1 MPFKLR
7 FIPNLCALCFG
18 GLIASLLVA
27 FILIPETQRTHQ
39 ASLSHYG
46 RALAEMAAKQA
57 VDATFNHDLV
67 RLQVILQD
75 VISNPHA
82 ELATIHDVENNLLVQ
97 AGDSRKRIKPAAAFT
112 SPIILHDSVAGYLS
126 VTLHTQLW
134 SLGSS
139 VYFVIALAGL
149 FLVAALWSLFHS
161 GAVSWLARDIKP
173 ETHTETD
180 EEALSNNAETD
191 SDEITEGGDTTL
203 EENRKEV
210 YAVIHIKNLNVL
222 KQQLNGQSYRDTL
235 ARLEKISADV
245 LALYSGHSFELID
258 NYYLFKFYER
268 DNRGEALFNAACSAY
283 LIMELSGIINKIPLD
298 LAALVSADEG
308 QIEPEKLPFAGLIVE
323 ASAGAEDLIH
333 RRIEFMELG
342 TEDGRQVLSGF
353 KQPFQSLLEKQ
364 HQQLCQIL

>member
-7 FIPNLCALCFG
+7 FVPNLCALCFG
-18 GLIASLLVA
+18 GFIASLLVA
-27 FILIPETQRTHQ
+27 FILIPEMQRTNQ
-39 ASLSHYG
+39 ESLSHYG
-46 RALAEMAAKQA
+46 RALADMASKQA

-97 AGDSRKRIKPAAAFT
+97 AGDSRKRITPAASFT

-126 VTLHTQLW
+126 VTLHTELW

-139 VYFVIALAGL
+139 IYFVGALAGL
-149 FLVAALWSLFHS
+149 FLVMGVWSLFQN
-161 GAVSWLARDIKP
+161 GALSWAAHPKP
-173 ETHTETD
+173 AKAKPAEN
-180 EEALSNNAETD
+180 EEAS
-191 SDEITEGGDTTL
+191 SDEQPN
-203 EENRKEV
+203 EEEQPPVVEDEPEQV
-210 YAVIHIKNLNVL
+210 YAVIHIKNLDVL
-222 KQQLNGQSYRDTL
+222 RQQLNGQSYRDTI
-235 ARLEKISADV
+235 ARLEKITSDV
-245 LALYSGHSFELID
+245 MALYGGHHFELVD
-258 NYYLFKFYER
+258 NYYVVKFNER

-283 LIMELSGIINKIPLD
+283 LIMELAGIINKIPLD
-298 LAALVSADEG
+298 LAALVSGDESY
-308 QIEPEKLPFAGLIVE
+308 IEPEKLPFAGLIVE
-323 ASAGAEDLIH
+323 AGAGAEELIH